1 MQGKNFLNNIQLLT
15 VRNFT
20 SAAAT
25 GILETAVVDIAN
37 YEGVVA
43 ITQLGTTSTANGLRA
58 LIGTASA
65 SGGLSQVLNSYV
77 EGKSTANAIEIYRP
91 MPGYRYVQFQCMR
104 EASTKLGSI
113 FVFGYGPKVAPATND
128 TAGLISSRVLASP
141 ALGTASSTA

>member
-25 GILETAVVDIAN
+25 GIIETGVVDISN
-37 YEGVVA
+37 FEGVVA

-65 SGGLSQVLNSYV
+65 SAGLGQVLNSYV

-91 MPGYRYVQFQCMR
+91 LPGYRFAQFQCMR

-113 FVFGYGPKVAPATND
+113 FVFGYGPRTAPATND
-128 TAGLISSRVLASP
+128 TAGLISSRILASP
-141 ALGTASSTA
+141 STGNATST